1 MTALPTPPYGSGRV
15 IETYTS
21 HPVRMWTVP
30 NDAHVAWPTPVF
42 YNHRTVIFSNEG
54 NTFYPRWVALDR
66 YNDVDWADH
75 DWEVELD
82 DLAPLMDHIVGSAEG
97 FALALEPTIHLAP
110 APVGAPWMTHL
121 VTFLSR
127 LF

>member
-1 MTALPTPPYGSGRV
+1 MTALPTPPYGFGRL
-15 IETYTS
+15 IETYVQ

-30 NDAHVAWPTPVF
+30 KGAYVAWPTPVF

-54 NTFYPRWVALDR
+54 GPLYPRWVALDR

-75 DWEVELD
+75 DFDIKD
-82 DLAPLMDHIVGSAEG
+82 DGLVLLRDTVIGSAEG
-97 FALALEPTIHLAP
+97 FALALEPSVYLAP
-110 APVGAPWMTHL
+110 APAGAPWMTHL